1 MATRSCSGSKQDG
14 SSCAAAPLKDGF
26 LCLMH
31 DPAHAEEAEEAAEAR
46 HLGGQRR
53 RRERVVSGSFDFEG
67 LASVPSIRRLVEV
80 AVLDTLGLENSIAR
94 ARALAYLAQVAAS
107 LLEKG
112 EFEQR
117 LAAIESVM
125 EPRLKTERRR

>member
-1 MATRSCSGSKQDG
+1 MVGARPCKARRDDGEPCQATPQREADFC
-14 SSCAAAPLKDGF
+14 F
-26 LCLMH
+26 WH
-31 DPAHAEEAEEAAEAR
+31 DPEHEQEAAEAR
-46 HLGGQRR
+46 RLGGQRR
-53 RRERVVSGSFDFEG
+53 RRERVVSGAYDFEG
-67 LASVPSIRRLVEV
+67 LASVLSIRRLVEV

-94 ARALAYLAQVAAS
+94 ARALAYLAQVATG

-125 EPRLKTERRR
+125 EPRLKKEKRR